1 MEFDNLSTNWTLKP
15 IGKLTKINE
24 LSLKKDT
31 NLLIIEYLDTSSV
44 TENIFSETQT
54 LKLKE
59 SPSRAKRILRNGDTI
74 ISTVRP
80 NLKHF
85 GYIKDATNNL
95 IGSTGFVVLTPIEN
109 MIDPKYLYYF
119 ISQDSVTQYLS
130 AIAESS
136 TTTYPSFKPTLLKE
150 MNIPYPTI
158 YEQEKIGNI
167 LSAFDD
173 KIKLNNQINKNL
185 EEMAQAIFK
194 SWFVDFEPFLDGDFE
209 ESEFGMIPKNWNIKK
224 LEDIVD
230 IKNGFAFKSK
240 DYIEK
245 GTTLIRTKNF
255 SDNGHIELNDVIY
268 LPTPFYDKYKNFQ
281 LSKFDLL
288 LVMVGASVGKISIVN
303 SNILPALQNQNMW
316 NFKAKNSNHQ
326 VLTNL
331 IIRKIVD
338 ENIHTASGSAREFFR
353 KDYFKSIKILYPDLT
368 IIDKIVNLL
377 LPIYEKIDNNIN
389 ENYNLK
395 QQKDI
400 LLPKLMSGEIRV

>member
-74 ISTVRP
+74 VSTVRP

-85 GYIKDATNNL
+85 GYIKNATNNL

-109 MIDPKYLYYF
+109 MIDSKYLYYF

-158 YEQEKIGNI
+158 YEQKKIGNI

-240 DYIEK
+240 DYIEN

-268 LPTPFYDKYKNFQ
+268 LPNQFYDKYKNFQ

-368 IIDKIVNLL
+368 IIDRIVNLL